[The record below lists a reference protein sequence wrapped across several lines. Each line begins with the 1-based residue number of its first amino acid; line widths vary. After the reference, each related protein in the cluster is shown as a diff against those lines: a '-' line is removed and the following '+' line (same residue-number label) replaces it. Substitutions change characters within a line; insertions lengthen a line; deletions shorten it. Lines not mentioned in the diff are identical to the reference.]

1 MHAPA
6 RARRLTISPANYVDD
21 DVAMTMCIDASDVSL
36 QSVDRASVLKRL
48 MMMRRRSS
56 LCDDAST
63 TSRRTLIQLCI
74 TRDGLLRKWSILSR
88 LAIV

>member
-1 MHAPA
+1 MSHSTSSHFEELRQPHAFAPA

-48 MMMRRRSS
+48 MMMRRH
-56 LCDDAST
+56 CT
-63 TSRRTLIQLCI
+63 ELIEPL
-74 TRDGLLRKWSILSR
+74 
-88 LAIV
+88 